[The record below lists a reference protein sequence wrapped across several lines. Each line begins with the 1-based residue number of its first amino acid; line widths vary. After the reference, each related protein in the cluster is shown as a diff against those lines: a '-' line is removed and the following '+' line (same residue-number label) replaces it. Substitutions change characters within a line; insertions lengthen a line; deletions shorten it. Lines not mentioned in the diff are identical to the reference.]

1 MLSHKISCQYIDSL
15 LQRYSFLGVI
25 KSKTFNGLDEL
36 HTFEI
41 NNQSVNLLHLRLD
54 LNNRVC
60 PTVYK
65 GIILV

>member
-15 LQRYSFLGVI
+15 LQCYSFLGVI
-25 KSKTFNGLDEL
+25 KAKTFNGLDEL